1 MACDTC
7 MGFSKHRCHFN
18 VEIYSLVTSY
28 LSGTV
33 TFVLPPRQ
41 LAFNIVN
48 CCFFFVDDYL
58 RSQIDEGIKE
68 YHKYTCLR
76 FVKRTNEKDYIRI
89 MKPASG

>member
-1 MACDTC
+1 MLYRYKLP
-7 MGFSKHRCHFN
+7 F
-18 VEIYSLVTSY
+18 
-28 LSGTV
+28 LSGTL

-41 LAFNIVN
+41 LQFYIVK

-58 RSQIDEGIKE
+58 RSQINDGIKE

-76 FVKRTNEKDYIRI
+76 FVKRTNQKDYIRV

>member
-1 MACDTC
+1 MIPVWVFRNIAVTL
-7 MGFSKHRCHFN
+7 MW
-18 VEIYSLVTSY
+18 EYSMVTSY
-28 LSGTV
+28 LFIGYAYICSSS
-33 TFVLPPRQ
+33 PRQ
-41 LAFNIVN
+41 LAFYIVN